1 MIVTDAGD
9 VVVLKRNEL
18 NVALE
23 GGRIKVGDSDGK
35 GGGNV
40 RSKGGHPIQWTNRTA
55 YPCRLVFWEFLAA
68 DDEDDPKATW
78 PFREAPVEPPNV
90 AIVGAGAAFKGTL
103 RKGGI
108 EGYVKY
114 DIVVETG
121 ANPPPSLDPIIII
134 DK

>member
-1 MIVTDAGD
+1 MTDAGD
-9 VVVLKRNEL
+9 VTVLAKNEL
-18 NVALE
+18 YVELE
-23 GGRIKVGDSDGK
+23 DARVRVGDSDGK

-40 RSKGGHPIQWTNRTA
+40 RSKGGHPIRWANRTGH
-55 YPCRLVFWEFLAA
+55 PCRLVFWEFLAA
-68 DDEDDPKATW
+68 DDEEDPKATW
-78 PFREAPVEPPNV
+78 PFREAPDEPPNV
-90 AIVGAGAAFKGTL
+90 AVIEDGAALKRTL

-121 ANPPPSLDPIIII
+121 ATPPPSLDPIIII